1 MVTASAKEILKYTS
15 IEEELKNIKKYE
27 SSDFPFS
34 SFFVDR
40 SFSHFFMVLSGS
52 LLLYTSYRE
61 NSESSEVLSVTKLE
75 KGRCAL
81 LLPGEKF
88 MVREEGDSSISHFVL
103 NGEYDVQY

>member
-61 NSESSEVLSVTKLE
+61 NMTKLE

-103 NGEYDVQY
+103 NGEYDVQH